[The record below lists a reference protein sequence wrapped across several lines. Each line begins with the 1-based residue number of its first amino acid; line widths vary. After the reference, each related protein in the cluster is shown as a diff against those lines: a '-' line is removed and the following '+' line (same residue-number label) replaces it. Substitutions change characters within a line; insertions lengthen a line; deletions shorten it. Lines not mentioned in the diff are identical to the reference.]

1 MWLKFIL
8 CSDGAFGR
16 GDGVAGLVDA
26 EIQHDEYGLPYL
38 SGRTL
43 KGLLAAECAE
53 ILDALRRSCRRRSP
67 DPLAPWEKAGRWL
80 FGVPGSV
87 ADTRGHLFVWDACLP
102 SDLRRAIQFEFDDA
116 AQKADDQNKEG
127 ELSVKQK
134 HYQLYLRNLES
145 LTTIRSQTAMDAGTG
160 APLRNTLRTM
170 RLIVH
175 ETPFIARLD
184 FDGTPEQAAM
194 QLLAACVTA
203 FHRAGTGRNRGR
215 GLLRAG
221 LYKQEPLCDSLQP
234 VTPILMKA
242 FEAEVR
248 RVCA

>member
-1 MWLKFIL
+1 MWLRFDL
-8 CSDGAFGR
+8 LSDGAFGR

-53 ILDALRRSCRRRSP
+53 ILDALRRSCRSRSP
-67 DPLAPWEKAGRWL
+67 DPLAPWEQAARWL

-102 SDLRRAIQFEFDDA
+102 SDLRRAIRFEFDDA
-116 AQKADDQNKEG
+116 ARDEKKKDK
-127 ELSVKQK
+127 LPVK
-134 HYQLYLRNLES
+134 HYELYLRNLES
-145 LTTIRSQTAMDAGTG
+145 LTTVRSQTAMEAETG
-160 APLRNTLRTM
+160 APLRNSLRTM
-170 RLIVH
+170 RLIVR

-184 FDGTPEQAAM
+184 FDGAPEPAAT
-194 QLLAACVTA
+194 QLLAACVVA
-203 FHRAGTGRNRGR
+203 FHRAGTGRNRGK
-215 GLLRAG
+215 GLLRAD
-221 LYKQEPLCDSLQP
+221 LYEQEPLNDSLQP
-234 VTPILMKA
+234 VTPALMKV
-242 FEAEVR
+242 FEEEVR